1 MLHNLDPRHTIQI
14 LSMIEPNPESRS
26 VDIDFDLEHRPS
38 NIIINDL
45 IADIFFPLVHSAPAS
60 DVSMVEGVLAGVAPG
75 FTIRGSGSPSSN
87 LVVRRVYRTDAL
99 TWFAQAAQDFPSCPP
114 IRVLLQGERN
124 DPIDQHDIQ
133 WIRILNDLPHVELT
147 AISLRRQD
155 EITLLTRNFFFPLP
169 TYPQRTS
176 QSHKELRLNSN
187 DDAVYDISD
196 LVHAAYR
203 GGAGSLK
210 TGIIRGEAAETWG
223 WNLRRYPDIED
234 NWLVVTQVT

>member
-1 MLHNLDPRHTIQI
+1 MTRSTNTTYNGSEYSTTFHTSNSRQS
-14 LSMIEPNPESRS
+14 LS
-26 VDIDFDLEHRPS
+26 D
-38 NIIINDL
+38 
-45 IADIFFPLVHSAPAS
+45 
-60 DVSMVEGVLAGVAPG
+60 
-75 FTIRGSGSPSSN
+75 
-87 LVVRRVYRTDAL
+87 
-99 TWFAQAAQDFPSCPP
+99 C
-114 IRVLLQGERN
+114 
-124 DPIDQHDIQ
+124 
-133 WIRILNDLPHVELT
+133 
-147 AISLRRQD
+147 QD